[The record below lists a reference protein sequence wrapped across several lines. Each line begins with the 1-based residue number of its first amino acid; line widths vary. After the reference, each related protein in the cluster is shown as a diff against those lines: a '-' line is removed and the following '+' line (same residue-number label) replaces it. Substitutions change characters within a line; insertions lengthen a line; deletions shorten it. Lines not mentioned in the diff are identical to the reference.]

1 MQKKYIN
8 IASVE
13 NSCNISSIELKLE
26 ELGGLWIIIA
36 SVIAVAII
44 IDRISFFMEKREE
57 MKKKIE
63 ESNKKITI
71 SPTLKEK

>member
-1 MQKKYIN
+1 
-8 IASVE
+8 VE